1 MSMTAAEAIK
11 QLDGA
16 NAMLFN
22 RNMVAF
28 NKAIIMAIKALQE
41 QAEREDPKPLTIEEL
56 RQMNGEPAWV
66 AELNYFAIVE
76 VLDSGMWAGVP
87 FVHTSIDGVRYV
99 WNAESRNLHCYRHK
113 PKEEVQ

>member
-1 MSMTAAEAIK
+1 MSMTIAEAIK

-41 QAEREDPKPLTIEEL
+41 QEERENPKPLTIEEL
-56 RQMNGEPAWV
+56 YLTHGEPIYIKGLGWR
-66 AELNYFAIVE
+66 ISHGVE
-76 VLDSGMWAGVP
+76 VYLNKFYLYTGMDSRIEV
-87 FVHTSIDGVRYV
+87 DGKV
-99 WNAESRNLHCYRHK
+99 EFYRHK
-113 PKEEVQ
+113 PKEV